1 VTTLFALIKPAPFV
15 PKYYERQIVITNILA
30 FIFSAVT
37 LGVAA
42 IYYALFGVTISTW
55 LLVTE
60 SIIFCSI
67 PLIIKL
73 DYNYGRLALCVIPT
87 LMTMAITIAF
97 KFSIANPSYIVYLDS
112 RFILMATVILPVIC
126 FRLQEKQFIYVS
138 LLCTAFC
145 VILFDP
151 VHEIFG
157 VGYYQKG
164 HTELSYRYLN
174 YVVCIIFF
182 LISFGIMLLRSVL
195 ERSELELIQQ
205 NDNLIE
211 KQNEIEAQT
220 EELLQ
225 QQEEMVASSEKLEE
239 ANRVIVKQQ
248 DELET
253 YNHALEK
260 LVEEKSAQLINTNE
274 ELVKYNNEL
283 IQFSYTVSHNLR
295 GPVARMLGLTRLL
308 KRSDDDNEKNRL
320 EDMVV
325 KASEEL
331 DEILKDLSLIIDIRN
346 DIYRIREKVFL
357 QDEWNKAVNLLGT
370 NVKSVFRLAVDFSDA
385 PYVFGIRPMV
395 QSIFYNLL
403 SNAIKYQ
410 SPERKLELDI
420 YSVKLDDQRTM
431 IQVSDNGLGIDL
443 KAQRNNIFKLYK
455 RFHPHVPG
463 KGLGLYLVKTQVETL
478 GGVIEVESEPDF
490 GTSFKLFFAEPETV
504 TRQVFHESAAV
515 ALYYDGHLNIVI
527 IEWKQQPTTQEFR
540 DAFRAVIASLQ
551 VYRSPG
557 WVSDITRMGSVHEED
572 KKWFI
577 HEIIPQFV
585 NQGLKQIAVTGLDPH
600 PKKLQGFDEFR
611 KLIGKHG
618 FEARLFPSV
627 EESLLWMEDSLNLKI
642 RKHQA

>member
-1 VTTLFALIKPAPFV
+1 VTTLFALIKPAAFV
-15 PKYYERQIVITNILA
+15 PKYYERQIVITNILS
-30 FIFSAVT
+30 FIFSVVT

-60 SIIFCSI
+60 SIIFFSI
-67 PLIIKL
+67 PLVIKV
-73 DYNYGRLALCVIPT
+73 DYNIGRLALCIIPT

-97 KFSIANPSYIVYLDS
+97 KFSIENPSYIVYLDS
-112 RFILMATVILPVIC
+112 RFVLMSTVILPVIC
-126 FRLQEKQFIYVS
+126 FRLQEKQFIYTS
-138 LLCTAFC
+138 ILCSAFC
-145 VILFDP
+145 IVLFDP
-151 VHEIFG
+151 LHEIFG

-182 LISFGIMLLRSVL
+182 LISFGIMLLRSIL

-205 NDNLIE
+205 NEQLIE
-211 KQNEIEAQT
+211 TQNEIEAQT
-220 EELLQ
+220 EELMQ

-248 DELET
+248 EELEI
-253 YNHALEK
+253 YNHTLEN
-260 LVEEKSAQLINTNE
+260 LVEEKSAQLMNTNE

-308 KRSDDDNEKNRL
+308 KKTNELSEKARL
-320 EDMVV
+320 EDMVL
-325 KASEEL
+325 KSSEEL

-346 DIYRIREKVFL
+346 DIYKIREKVYL

-370 NVKSVFRLAVDFSDA
+370 NVKSVFRLRVDFSDA

-420 YSVKLDDQRTM
+420 YSLRLEDQRTM
-431 IQVSDNGLGIDL
+431 IEISDNGLGIDL
-443 KAQRNNIFKLYK
+443 KTQRNNVFKLYK

-478 GGVIEVESEPDF
+478 GGAIEVESELDF
-490 GTSFKLFFAEPETV
+490 GTSFRLFFSEPETV
-504 TRQVFHESAAV
+504 ARQVFHDSEAV
-515 ALYYDGHLNIVI
+515 SLYYDGHLNIVI
-527 IEWKQQPTTQEFR
+527 IDWKQQPTSEQFR
-540 DAFRAVIASLQ
+540 EAFRAIIASLQ
-551 VYRSPG
+551 IYRSPG
-557 WVSDITRMGSVHEED
+557 WVSDLTNIGNLSEED
-572 KKWFI
+572 KQWFVL
-577 HEIIPQFV
+577 EVIPQLV
-585 NQGLKQIAVTGLDPH
+585 SKGLKQIAVTGVTDSDKVIRFEAL
-600 PKKLQGFDEFR
+600 R
-611 KLIGKHG
+611 KLIAKNG
-618 FEARLFPSV
+618 FEARRFGSI
-627 EESLLWMEDSLNLKI
+627 EESLLWMEDSLNLKV
-642 RKHQA
+642 RKQQA